1 MAMKRALVQF
11 IVQVPEEEA
20 SAAPG
25 PVDGIIVA
33 MNQAERYLNTGDRCV
48 DFDIGWIPDER
59 VDERDE
65 DENRVM
71 PLPAK
76 YLAKDA
82 G

>member
-11 IVQVPEEEA
+11 IVQVPEEDLIGQ
-20 SAAPG
+20 PH
-25 PVDGIIVA
+25 DGIILA
-33 MNQAERYLNTGDRCV
+33 QNQAERYLNTGDRCV
-48 DFDIGWIPDER
+48 DFDIGWISDER

-76 YLAKDA
+76 YLARDA
-82 G
+82 D